1 MRCDSLAGQINP
13 FEDNNMTNKIN
24 GKIRPLNPGL
34 LKKNGVRVR
43 QYMPGRMR
51 VQVTVCRQ
59 NKQKSAWMQK
69 VMAVHAGVIQADV
82 RPSSGSVIL
91 VFNPEKADVTG
102 LLTAVLIQVANPRAF
117 PDTCDVENENENTA
131 CTRCRCEMDTPATFS
146 SKARRVGWL
155 SGVMV
160 YALIRK
166 WVFGL
171 ALAQTP
177 LSFLGLAA
185 ISGTIPLIKEA
196 VKDTAEK
203 RKVTVKPFLS
213 AGSIATIMMG
223 EAFSAIQILWIYNVA
238 ELTEDYVA
246 QRSRKAIRNILEV
259 APANAYVMRD
269 GMEVETPVA
278 DIRPDD
284 VVAAHTG
291 EKIPVDGIIL
301 DGDAL
306 VDEATINGRSEAVFK
321 EIGDKVY
328 AGTIISQ
335 GTLFIRTMKTGQDT
349 YLAGIM
355 RLVEDSLANRAPV
368 EQKADELAARLLKI
382 GLAAT
387 LATLVFTL
395 DPLRAL
401 TVMLVMSCPCATVL
415 AASSA
420 ITASLANAA
429 RHSIL
434 IKGGYYLELV
444 GQTDVYCFDKTG
456 TLTCDVPQIMT
467 IESRDPDLTE
477 DDVLSLAATAESHNQ
492 HPMAR
497 AILEEA
503 KARHLDVRAHAVCE
517 FQAGRGVSCNIG
529 CEDVVLVGN
538 QAFMSDND
546 VETDWF
552 DEICAREIS
561 RGRTVVY
568 VARNGSAVGMMGI
581 ANPIRPETVRVLSG
595 LKKDGVRAIHLVT
608 GDSEKV
614 ARTMLDIFP
623 FDDCRAPL
631 LPEEKADRVDE
642 LRKAHRVV
650 MVGDGVNDALALARA
665 DIGVAI
671 GAGGAEVA
679 LEAADIALAD
689 SNLEGLIKVRNLSHQ
704 TMKVID
710 QNHYFAVS
718 TDLGGAALG
727 MLGILS
733 PVMAGM
739 IHIFHT
745 AGILVNSGRLLS
757 WEPPCEPMKPVGHKL
772 EQKAG
777 KPSEDQD
784 ELRN

>member
-1 MRCDSLAGQINP
+1 MKQKL
-13 FEDNNMTNKIN
+13 N
-24 GKIRPLNPGL
+24 GNSQGITRTL
-34 LKKNGVRVR
+34 LKKNGIRVR
-43 QYMPGRMR
+43 QFMPGRIR
-51 VQVTVCRQ
+51 AQVLSCRQ
-59 NKQKSAWMQK
+59 DTQKASWMQK
-69 VMAVHAGVIQADV
+69 FINRQVGVRKTEV
-82 RPSSGSVIL
+82 RPPSGSVIIL
-91 VFNPEKADVTG
+91 FDPYKTDLGN
-102 LLTAVLIQVANPRAF
+102 LMLAVLAQVAHPVSF
-117 PDTCDVENENENTA
+117 PDDDPASTYGPA
-131 CTRCRCEMDTPATFS
+131 CTSCLCETHQDAS
-146 SKARRVGWL
+146 SPVKARRVAWL
-155 SGVMV
+155 TSVMV
-160 YALIRK
+160 FALVRK
-166 WVFGL
+166 WIFGL

-177 LSFLGLAA
+177 LSFLGIAA
-185 ISGTIPLIKEA
+185 MAGTVPLIKEA

-203 RKVTVKPFLS
+203 RKVTVKPFLA
-213 AGSIATIMMG
+213 AGSVATILMG

-259 APANAYVMRD
+259 APATAYVMRD
-269 GMEVETPVA
+269 GMEVETQVA

-291 EKIPVDGIIL
+291 EKIPVDGTIL

-321 EIGDKVY
+321 DIGDKVY

-335 GTLFIRTMKTGQDT
+335 GTLFIRTVKTGQDT

-355 RLVEDSLANRAPV
+355 RMVENSLANKAPA

-387 LATLVFTL
+387 AATLALTL

-420 ITASLANAA
+420 VTAALANAA
-429 RHSIL
+429 KHSIL
-434 IKGGYYLELV
+434 IKGGLYLETV
-444 GQTDVYCFDKTG
+444 GKTDVYCFDKTG
-456 TLTCDVPQIMT
+456 TLTQDLPQIMT
-467 IESRDPDLTE
+467 IVGRTPSISE
-477 DDVLSLAATAESHNQ
+477 DTILSLAATAESHNQ

-497 AILEEA
+497 AILAEA
-503 KARHLDVRAHAVCE
+503 QKRNLTIQAHAVCE
-517 FQAGRGVSCNIG
+517 FKAGRGVSCNIG
-529 CEDVVLVGN
+529 CEEVVLVGN
-538 QAFMSDND
+538 RQFMDENEVD
-546 VETDWF
+546 LRWF
-552 DEICAREIS
+552 DKKAAAQRAL
-561 RGRTVVY
+561 GRTVIFVSK
-568 VARNGSAVGMMGI
+568 NGSATGMMGI
-581 ANPIRPETVRVLSG
+581 ANPIRPEAVEVLND
-595 LKKDGVRAIHLVT
+595 LKADGVKSIHLVT
-608 GDSEKV
+608 GDNKEV
-614 ARTMLDIFP
+614 AQTMMDIFH

-631 LPEEKADRVDE
+631 LPEEKADRVAE
-642 LRKAHRVV
+642 LQKEHRVV

-710 QNHYFAVS
+710 QNHYFAIS

-727 MLGILS
+727 MLGMLS

-745 AGILVNSGRLLS
+745 AGILVNSSRLLS
-757 WEPPCEPMKPVGHKL
+757 WEPPSKPMYQLPDATHNKT
-772 EQKAG
+772 
-777 KPSEDQD
+777 
-784 ELRN
+784 